1 MTLWDLVDSHHRSFN
16 VQQQKW
22 MDAREMSG
30 FSSNSASPSGVGNDV
45 AGKAALFRPYAL
57 PPSPSVRYLD
67 RTSPLPPVAHRV
79 MWAPYIDSV
88 IGNRRS
94 TIGGSKPKVAT
105 PTVVMKIEEYKSG
118 NPTIFAWEIRDKL
131 LKEGIC
137 TQSNLPSVSSI
148 NRIIRNRAADRTA
161 MAYARML
168 NNSLYQFPPPAPPL
182 WSSMLSFPDPST
194 IYRPQH
200 RSEEHTEMFKA
211 TQEFE
216 PVCSEEEKEITS
228 KDACTP
234 KEDEETE
241 TSTSKLRRN
250 RTTFTSQ
257 QLDLLEQSFQKAHYP
272 GVQTRE
278 ELATKTNLSE
288 ARVQVWFSNRRAK
301 WRRSQRFTFLHQTT
315 YPVLPA
321 FPSISLADGVRF
333 SSFQTDARFMNK
345 PSDISFS
352 EEHDVI
358 GSKESAFRRLKYP
371 EERKSV

>member
-1 MTLWDLVDSHHRSFN
+1 
-16 VQQQKW
+16 
-22 MDAREMSG
+22 MSG
-30 FSSNSASPSGVGNDV
+30 LPSNPASSSGVGNNG
-45 AGKAALFRPYAL
+45 ARKAALFRPYAL

-67 RTSPLPPVAHRV
+67 RLSPLPPVAHRV

-88 IGNRRS
+88 MGNRRS

-105 PTVVMKIEEYKSG
+105 PTVVMKIEEYKSS

-161 MAYARML
+161 LAYARML
-168 NNSLYQFPPPAPPL
+168 NNSLYHFPTPAPPL
-182 WSSMLSFPDPST
+182 WSPMLSFSDPST

-200 RSEEHTEMFKA
+200 CSEEHTEVFKA

-216 PVCSEEEKEITS
+216 PVCTEETELIS
-228 KDACTP
+228 KDTCTP
-234 KEDEETE
+234 NGEEETE
-241 TSTSKLRRN
+241 TLTSKLRRN

-321 FPSISLADGVRF
+321 FTPISLADGVGYP
-333 SSFQTDARFMNK
+333 SFPTEARFMNK
-345 PSDISFS
+345 SVDISYS
-352 EEHDVI
+352 EQHDVI

-371 EERKSV
+371 QERKSV

>member
-1 MTLWDLVDSHHRSFN
+1 MILISILS
-16 VQQQKW
+16 
-22 MDAREMSG
+22 
-30 FSSNSASPSGVGNDV
+30 
-45 AGKAALFRPYAL
+45 
-57 PPSPSVRYLD
+57 
-67 RTSPLPPVAHRV
+67 
-79 MWAPYIDSV
+79 APYIDSV

-131 LKEGIC
+131 LKEGQSTSCCRISHNPVIKEMNVHLLKKTHIYNHLHCQSILKNKSKIVFHLTGIC

-228 KDACTP
+228 KGT
-234 KEDEETE
+234 
-241 TSTSKLRRN
+241 RN
-250 RTTFTSQ
+250 
-257 QLDLLEQSFQKAHYP
+257 
-272 GVQTRE
+272 
-278 ELATKTNLSE
+278 N
-288 ARVQVWFSNRRAK
+288 
-301 WRRSQRFTFLHQTT
+301 
-315 YPVLPA
+315 
-321 FPSISLADGVRF
+321 SLAFDF
-333 SSFQTDARFMNK
+333 FFYFT
-345 PSDISFS
+345 
-352 EEHDVI
+352 
-358 GSKESAFRRLKYP
+358 
-371 EERKSV
+371 

>member
-1 MTLWDLVDSHHRSFN
+1 
-16 VQQQKW
+16 

-315 YPVLPA
+315 YPVLPT
-321 FPSISLADGVRF
+321 FPSISLADGVGF
-333 SSFQTDARFMNK
+333 SSFRTDAMFINK
-345 PSDISFS
+345 SSDISFS